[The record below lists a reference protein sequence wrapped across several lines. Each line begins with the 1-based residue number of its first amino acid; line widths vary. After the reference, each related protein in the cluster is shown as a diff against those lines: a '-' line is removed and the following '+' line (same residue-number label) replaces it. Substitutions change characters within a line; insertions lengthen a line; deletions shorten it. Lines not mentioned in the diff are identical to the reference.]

1 MNEYAVSAANVGDAL
16 SRSASALKMAGNT
29 VQESAGLAV
38 GITEVLQ
45 NAEKAGSTLNVVS
58 LRLRGMKG
66 QLEELGEEVD
76 ENVESISKMQTHI
89 LNLTKGQVNI
99 FKDDGSFKSTYE
111 IIKEIAKIYDTLDD
125 KSAADLLETI
135 SGKQRANAVAA
146 LISNW
151 SQAESAAEAAYNAA
165 GTAEQEQQKYLESIQ
180 GHLNQLQA
188 SWEVLSASFMDS
200 NGIKVL
206 IDSVGSLLSG
216 ITEVVNNVGVI
227 PTVLLAAFAAMSFKN
242 VGRAKMFALKN
253 GGKMPTANVFYL
265 DINSLT
271 LRSMR
276 YIEINE

>member
-1 MNEYAVSAANVGDAL
+1 M
-16 SRSASALKMAGNT
+16 SRSASALQMGGNNI
-29 VQESAGLAV
+29 QESAGMAV
-38 GITEVLQ
+38 GITEVIQ

-66 QLEELGEEVD
+66 ELEELGEEVD

-89 LNLTKGQVNI
+89 LNLTNGKVNI
-99 FKDDGSFKSTYE
+99 FKDDGSFKSTYQ
-111 IIKEIAKIYDTLDD
+111 IMKEIAAIYDTLDD
-125 KSAADLLETI
+125 VAAADLLETI

-146 LISNW
+146 LLSNW
-151 SQAESAAEAAYNAA
+151 SQVEAAAEASYNAA

-271 LRSMR
+271 LHSMR
-276 YIEINE
+276 YIEIKRVIILLSIL

>member
-125 KSAADLLETI
+125 VSAADLLETI

-165 GTAEQEQQKYLESIQ
+165 GTAEQEQEKYLDSLQ

-188 SWEVLSASFMDS
+188 SWEVLSASFMNS
-200 NGIKVL
+200 EWIKIF
-206 IDSVGSLLSG
+206 IDSGSQFLSMLTD
-216 ITEVVNNVGVI
+216 IINNIGVI
-227 PTVLLAAFAAMSFKN
+227 PTIMIAAFSAMSFKN
-242 VGRAKMFALKN
+242 VGRAKMFAL
-253 GGKMPTANVFYL
+253 
-265 DINSLT
+265 NSSKC
-271 LRSMR
+271 RR
-276 YIEINE
+276 

>member
-151 SQAESAAEAAYNAA
+151 SQVEAAAEASYNAA

-242 VGRAKMFALKN
+242 VGRAKMFALKMVVN
-253 GGKMPTANVFYL
+253 ADSKCILF
-265 DINSLT
+265 
-271 LRSMR
+271 R
-276 YIEINE
+276 YK